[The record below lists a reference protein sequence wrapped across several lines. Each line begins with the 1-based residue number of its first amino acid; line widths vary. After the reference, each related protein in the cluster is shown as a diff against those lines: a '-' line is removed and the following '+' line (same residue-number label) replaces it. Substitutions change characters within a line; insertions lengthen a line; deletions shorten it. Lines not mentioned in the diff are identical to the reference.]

1 MRSKSSSLIL
11 LTAATALVLSG
22 EFIDGRLTP
31 PQQAILTSTRSL
43 IVKLETDRAE
53 YLPGEI
59 AVVKIT
65 VTNPKSEAMQV
76 LQPFDG
82 RSGGLDML
90 QWNEVNGG
98 GYSPCWR
105 DAHRTRPI
113 NWDAPLAWI
122 PAAASLE
129 TKVSTLDQ
137 SAAWADFA
145 RSDLSV
151 GRAPGEYAAEYTLV
165 PGSMVKFRVL
175 PAIVEEVKLGKLPM
189 VVGKQGIAV
198 RPEVRAAL
206 IRSGDRRFVVVSH
219 SARTDTPSPMA
230 HPERPATSE
239 EIRDFNPLVR
249 IAEVPDGTHIQE
261 VICTENTRVHLR
273 WLEPGGKLHSLV
285 LDENRRVVPQNE

>member
-175 PAIVEEVKLGKLPM
+175 PVILEEIKVAELPM
-189 VVGKQGIAV
+189 EVMKQGV
-198 RPEVRAAL
+198 LRPEVRAAL
-206 IRSGDRRFVVVSH
+206 MRSGDRRFLVVTH
-219 SARTDTPSPMA
+219 GTRTNGPRPVA
-230 HPERPATSE
+230 HPERPATPA